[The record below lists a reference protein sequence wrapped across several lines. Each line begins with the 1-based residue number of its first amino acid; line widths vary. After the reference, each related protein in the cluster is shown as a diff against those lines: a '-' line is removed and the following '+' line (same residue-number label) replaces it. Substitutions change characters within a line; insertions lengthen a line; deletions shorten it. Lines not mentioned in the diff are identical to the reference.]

1 MPCHRFHGHHRHLLH
16 HHLRLLALHHLRFN
30 YEIETCPEWEWW
42 FVADPEPGLEKFKF
56 TEYPREQK
64 GSYERKPLKP
74 SEFEA
79 KRAKVTRRHCHHH
92 HHHHHLRLNLTASTA
107 PSRR

>member
-1 MPCHRFHGHHRHLLH
+1 M
-16 HHLRLLALHHLRFN
+16 
-30 YEIETCPEWEWW
+30 
-42 FVADPEPGLEKFKF
+42 EKFKF

-79 KRAKVTRRHCHHH
+79 KRAKVNETQLSLEQRELPHDSPPTSSLCR
-92 HHHHHLRLNLTASTA
+92 
-107 PSRR
+107 

>member
-1 MPCHRFHGHHRHLLH
+1 MPCHRLHGHHRHHLH
-16 HHLRLLALHHLRFN
+16 HHLRLHHRLHHLPRLRFN

-79 KRAKVTRRHCHHH
+79 KRAKVTRRRCHHY
-92 HHHHHLRLNLTASTA
+92 HLRLNLTASTA

>member
-1 MPCHRFHGHHRHLLH
+1 MPCHRLHGHHRHLLH
-16 HHLRLLALHHLRFN
+16 NHLRLHHRLHHRFN

-79 KRAKVTRRHCHHH
+79 KRAKVTRHHSQ
-92 HHHHHLRLNLTASTA
+92 LRLEQRE
-107 PSRR
+107 PSHDSPPTSSLCR

>member
-1 MPCHRFHGHHRHLLH
+1 M
-16 HHLRLLALHHLRFN
+16 
-30 YEIETCPEWEWW
+30 
-42 FVADPEPGLEKFKF
+42 EKFKF

-79 KRAKVTRRHCHHH
+79 KRAKVNNAQ
-92 HHHHHLRLNLTASTA
+92 LRLEQRELPHDSPPTS
-107 PSRR
+107 SLCR

>member
-79 KRAKVTRRHCHHH
+79 KRAKVNATY
-92 HHHHHLRLNLTASTA
+92 LRLE
-107 PSRR
+107 RRELPHDSPPTSSLCR

>member
-1 MPCHRFHGHHRHLLH
+1 M
-16 HHLRLLALHHLRFN
+16 
-30 YEIETCPEWEWW
+30 
-42 FVADPEPGLEKFKF
+42 EKFKF

-79 KRAKVTRRHCHHH
+79 KRAKVNETY
-92 HHHHHLRLNLTASTA
+92 LRL
-107 PSRR
+107 

>member
-1 MPCHRFHGHHRHLLH
+1 MPCHRLHGHHRHLQH
-16 HHLRLLALHHLRFN
+16 HPRLNHLRFN

-79 KRAKVTRRHCHHH
+79 KRAKVLSQ
-92 HHHHHLRLNLTASTA
+92 LRLEQRELLHHSPPTCSLC
-107 PSRR
+107 R

>member
-79 KRAKVTRRHCHHH
+79 KRAKVHDGTRLEQRELPHDSPPTSSLC
-92 HHHHHLRLNLTASTA
+92 R
-107 PSRR
+107 